1 MPVCHST
8 TARPAPRS
16 GFSLLELVMV
26 VVILAL
32 LATLAVPRL
41 GGILRDAKE
50 NAAEADME
58 AIRTAFLGD
67 GVSTSGLIGDL
78 EGIAGFSRAYLRI
91 ANLVTPACLVGVA
104 DHWLDDDPGGHGYAG
119 IDESDRRDGDAGFA
133 VLRGAVNLTTFA
145 EFATFTNRDE
155 IAHRGWR
162 GPYLAHARIGEF
174 PGPDHRRFGNDRTAA
189 ERGFFPRWTGGRSFR
204 VETPVLWTNRIDRAY
219 GITGEPA
226 ILDPW
231 GNPYVLQVPPVEAFK
246 NPGDTSEP
254 ERFHYARL
262 VSAGPDG
269 ELQTPCFDA
278 VTADDRRD
286 CRLAGRRKWFR
297 DTATLRGDDIVLF
310 LLRADTY
317 EDEDK

>member
-41 GGILRDAKE
+41 GGILRDAKQ

-67 GVSTSGLIGDL
+67 GVSTHGLVGDL

-91 ANLVTPACLVGVA
+91 ANLVTPACLGGVA
-104 DHWLDDDPGGHGYAG
+104 DHLLDDDPGGHGYAG

-174 PGPDHRRFGNDRTAA
+174 PGPDHRRFANDRTAA

>member
-8 TARPAPRS
+8 TARPTPRS

-41 GGILRDAKE
+41 GGVLRNAKE

-67 GVSTSGLIGDL
+67 GISSHGLISDL

-91 ANLVTPACLVGVA
+91 ANLIVPTNLVGVA
-104 DHWLDDDPGGHGYAG
+104 DRWLDDDG
-119 IDESDRRDGDAGFA
+119 RRLQHAGFA
-133 VLRGAVNLTTFA
+133 DTLGAVNLTTFA
-145 EFATFTNRDE
+145 DFATFTNRDE
-155 IAHRGWR
+155 IAGRGWN
-162 GPYLAHARIGEF
+162 GPYLNRGRLGEF
-174 PGPDHRRFGNDRTAA
+174 PDSTSAATEA
-189 ERGFFPRWTGGRSFR
+189 ERSFFPRGTGATR
-204 VETPVLWTNRIDRAY
+204 RAY
-219 GITGEPA
+219 GIPGEPA

-231 GNPYVLQVPPVEAFK
+231 GHPYVLQVPPVEAFK

-262 VSAGPDG
+262 VSAGSDG
-269 ELQTPCFDA
+269 VLQTPCFDA

-286 CRLAGRRKWFR
+286 CRLAGRRKSSR

>member
-1 MPVCHST
+1 MPSST
-8 TARPAPRS
+8 RPAPCAPRS

-41 GGILRDAKE
+41 GGVLRNAKE

-58 AIRTAFLGD
+58 ALRTAFLGD
-67 GVSTSGLIGDL
+67 EGATHGLVGDL
-78 EGIAGFSRAYLRI
+78 EGIPGFSRAYLRI

-104 DHWLDDDPGGHGYAG
+104 DNWLDDDPGGHGYAG
-119 IDESDRRDGDAGFA
+119 IDDSDRRDGDAGFA

-155 IAHRGWR
+155 IAQRGWR

-174 PGPDHRRFGNDRTAA
+174 PGPDHRRFANDHTAA
-189 ERGFFPRWTGGRSFR
+189 ERGFFPRWTGGRTFR
-204 VETPVLWTNRIDRAY
+204 VENPVQWTNRIDRAY
-219 GITGEPA
+219 GISGEPA
-226 ILDPW
+226 VLDPW
-231 GNPYVLQVPPVEAFK
+231 GNPYVLQVPPAEAWA
-246 NPGDTSEP
+246 NANEISEP
-254 ERFHYARL
+254 DRFRYARI

-269 ELQTPCFDA
+269 ELQTPCFGTI
-278 VTADDRRD
+278 TADDRRD
-286 CRLAGRRKWFR
+286 CRLAGRRKSSR

-317 EDEDK
+317 EDEEK